1 MKGYEEISEKLVM
14 TAAAICGPHS
24 AAAQAL
30 KNADERRAAGQEVKF
45 YRGKGS
51 IFVHGAAS
59 GRAQRTINNKG
70 D

>member
-1 MKGYEEISEKLVM
+1 MKGYEEISETLVRT
-14 TAAAICGPHS
+14 TADICGPHS

-51 IFVHGAAS
+51 IFVHSPSTEQKGAA
-59 GRAQRTINNKG
+59 
-70 D
+70 

>member
-1 MKGYEEISEKLVM
+1 MNGYEEIDEKIVR

-30 KNADERRAAGQEVKF
+30 KNAEKRRAAGQEVKF

-51 IFVHGAAS
+51 IFVQGSAS
-59 GRAQRTINNKG
+59 GRAQRTDNNKE